1 MDNLTNESTIG
12 RLLEEISWQK
22 AVRYRQG
29 GRGIEDVLTAEV
41 FMPLDYLPRDLF
53 LGEVFR
59 RGHGAD
65 RARAAVVAE
74 IEDAQFTLLPDE
86 VLVGPNA
93 VKVQPDGYL
102 STPSTLV
109 LMEAKRIRRS
119 SFQTKQLARELVALY
134 QESNGRTP
142 LLLLVL
148 GAPPPVLVDTL
159 GRIEPARAISLTIDE
174 VIEETGATQM
184 TEDELPTDL
193 EDTISWIT
201 WTEIRELVMDQA
213 ASLPDLPHGLDG
225 TMRRLAAAVTSAVDW
240 HT

>member
-1 MDNLTNESTIG
+1 MDNLANESVVG

-41 FMPLDYLPRDLF
+41 FMPLDYLPRDPF
-53 LGEVFR
+53 FGEVFR

-86 VLVGPNA
+86 VLVGPKA

-102 STPSTLV
+102 ATPSTLV

-119 SFQTKQLARELVALY
+119 SFQTKQLARELVALH
-134 QESNGRTP
+134 QQSDGRTP
-142 LLLLVL
+142 LLFLVL
-148 GAPPPVLVDTL
+148 GAPPPVRVDTL
-159 GRIEPARAISLTIDE
+159 GRIDPAQAISLTIEE
-174 VIEETGATQM
+174 VIEETGVTQVSAS
-184 TEDELPTDL
+184 ELLNGL
-193 EDTISWIT
+193 EDTLAWIT
-201 WTEIRELVMDQA
+201 WSEIRELVEDQA
-213 ASLPDLPHGLDG
+213 ASIPDLPHGLGG
-225 TMRRLAAAVTSAVDW
+225 TIRRLAAAVTRAVDW

>member
-1 MDNLTNESTIG
+1 MDNLANEAVVG

-41 FMPLDYLPRDLF
+41 FMPLDYLPRDSF
-53 LGEVFR
+53 FGEVFR
-59 RGHGAD
+59 RSHGAD

-93 VKVQPDGYL
+93 VKVQPDGFL
-102 STPSTLV
+102 ATPSTLV

-119 SFQTKQLARELVALY
+119 SFQTKQPARELVALH
-134 QESNGRTP
+134 QQSDGRTP
-142 LLLLVL
+142 LLFLVL
-148 GAPPPVLVDTL
+148 GAPPPVRVDTL
-159 GRIEPARAISLTIDE
+159 GRIDPAEAISLTIEE
-174 VIEETGATQM
+174 VIEETGVTQVSAS
-184 TEDELPTDL
+184 EFLNGL
-193 EDTISWIT
+193 EDTLAWIT
-201 WTEIRELVMDQA
+201 WSEIRELVEDQA
-213 ASLPDLPHGLDG
+213 AGLPDLPYGLDG
-225 TMRRLAAAVTSAVDW
+225 TIRRLAAAVTGAVDW